1 MGVFMKIIKATIDEI
16 NSVKEITQNT
26 IKAVYPHYYPV
37 GAVDF
42 FLKHHSDAKII
53 KDISQG
59 CAYILRV
66 GDIAVG
72 TVTINEN
79 EINRLFVLPEF
90 QGKGYGSA
98 LLDFAESKIAEN
110 YSEIILAASLP
121 AKKLYQKRGYT
132 ETSFDTIHTDNGDL
146 LCYDMMKKYCKSS
159 LCKIN
164 YDGKKFIPK
173 SNSENGEVDAS
184 TVFYYH
190 QKDNKIWAEYSGGEV
205 IKGFLIGTVDTD
217 GKLKFNYQHIN
228 TDEKIRIGECV
239 STPEVTENGKLE
251 MYEIWQWLNG
261 DCSKGESVL
270 VEI

>member
-1 MGVFMKIIKATIDEI
+1 MKIIKATTEEI
-16 NSVKEITQNT
+16 NSVKEITRST
-26 IKAVYPHYYPV
+26 ISAVYPHYYPK

-42 FLKHHSDAKII
+42 FLKHHGDDKII
-53 KDISQG
+53 KDISRD
-59 CAYILRV
+59 CVYVMSVENI
-66 GDIAVG
+66 DVG

-98 LLDFAESKIAEN
+98 LLDFAENKIAED

-159 LCKIN
+159 HSKIN

-173 SNSENGEVDAS
+173 SNSENGEVNAP
-184 TVFYYH
+184 
-190 QKDNKIWAEYSGGEV
+190 AE
-205 IKGFLIGTVDTD
+205 
-217 GKLKFNYQHIN
+217 
-228 TDEKIRIGECV
+228 
-239 STPEVTENGKLE
+239 
-251 MYEIWQWLNG
+251 
-261 DCSKGESVL
+261 
-270 VEI
+270 